1 MRKTYLLLGL
11 CIGMCQITWAQ
22 TPNDALMMSKH
33 QLCILGQ
40 YTHSDWDEYW
50 QGETKRSN
58 SNLGTVYNENVL
70 LMAAY
75 GITDRLNA
83 LVGAPY
89 VWTSS
94 SKSYLQGE
102 HGIQDLSIFLKYQA
116 WKKSALGGEFKVF
129 VTGGLSTPTNDYVA
143 DFLPFSIGIQS
154 KTASLR
160 GILNYTANMGLYV
173 TLQGGHT
180 WRANS
185 DIDRDA
191 YLFDNKLYYGS
202 TVPVANV
209 FDGSARLGFI
219 RNRLQTEVWMEHSTG
234 LSGDDIRYNDAPFP
248 TNKMQWTAAGLF
260 AKYFVTRQLALQAS
274 YSQVLS
280 GRNVGQSTTIAGGV
294 TYFFSV
300 VKHGSEEPPK

>member
-11 CIGMCQITWAQ
+11 WVGMWQMAGAQ

-33 QLCILGQ
+33 QWCMLGQ
-40 YTHSDWDEYW
+40 YTHSSWDEYW

-58 SNLGTVYNENVL
+58 SNLGTVVNQNAL

-75 GITDRLNA
+75 GVTNRLNV

-89 VWTSS
+89 IWTSS
-94 SKSYLQGE
+94 DSYLQGE
-102 HGIQDLSIFLKYQA
+102 HGVQDLSLFVKYRA
-116 WKKSALGGEFKVF
+116 LEKSALGGKFNVLA
-129 VTGGLSTPTNDYVA
+129 TGGLSTPLTDYVV
-143 DFLPFSIGIQS
+143 DFLPFSIGLRS

-160 GILNYTANMGLYV
+160 AILNYTANMGLYV
-173 TLQGGHT
+173 TAQGGHI
-180 WRANS
+180 WRANT

-191 YLFDNKLYYGS
+191 YLFENQLYYTS
-202 TVPVANV
+202 EVPVPNV
-209 FDGSARLGFI
+209 FDASARLGFI
-219 RNRLQTEVWMEHSTG
+219 RTRVQTEFWIEHSTG

-248 TNKMQWTAAGLF
+248 SNKMQWTVAGWF
-260 AKYFVTRQLALQAS
+260 GKYFVTKQLGLQVS

-294 TYFFSV
+294 TYFFNV
-300 VKHGSEEPPK
+300 AKKGTEEAPQ